1 MVRLEYDGISVRITW
16 KEAMMTLP
24 TGAIAPVPTP
34 LDDHL
39 RFDSAAQR
47 AHLSW
52 LASER
57 LDGALVLGTNG
68 EFPSFSLAERI
79 FVAETAAA
87 ANTRMYLML
96 GVGSCALSE
105 VTTMLDVAA
114 RCGYEAVLCP
124 PPFYFRGAP
133 AGGLTAFF
141 REVLDV
147 SSVPVLLYHIPQ
159 VTGVPISEEILDRLE
174 GHQRLA
180 GVKDSSGD
188 PDELARLCGRFHDRA
203 YIVGSDRLVTACL
216 AAGGSGSITAAASVA
231 PRLVNEVH
239 RGDAAQE
246 ELDALRGLLEDY
258 GLGPSVKAVLRRAG
272 LGEYATRPPL
282 VGLDPSR
289 EEALWKSYCR
299 LVPEE
304 HRPRTLER

>member
-1 MVRLEYDGISVRITW
+1 MVRLDFDGESVRITRR
-16 KEAMMTLP
+16 EMFMILP
-24 TGAIAPVPTP
+24 AGAIAPVPTP
-34 LDDHL
+34 LDGHL
-39 RFDSAAQR
+39 RFDSAAQK
-47 AHLSW
+47 AHLNW

-57 LDGALVLGTNG
+57 LDGVLVLGTNG

-79 FVAETAAA
+79 AVAETAAA
-87 ANTRMYLML
+87 AAAGMHLIL
-96 GVGSCALSE
+96 GVGSCALPE
-105 VTTMLDVAA
+105 VRTMLDVAA

-133 AGGLTAFF
+133 AGGLVAFF
-141 REVLDV
+141 REVLDA

-174 GHQRLA
+174 GHKRLA

-188 PDELARLCGRFHDRA
+188 PDELARLCIRFGDRA
-203 YIVGSDRLVTACL
+203 YIVGSDPLVTACL

-231 PRLVNEVH
+231 PRLVCAVH

-246 ELDALRGLLEDY
+246 ALDGLRGLLEDY
-258 GLGPSVKAVLRRAG
+258 GLGPSVKAILRRAG
-272 LGEYATRPPL
+272 LGEFATRPPL
-282 VGLDPSR
+282 LGLDPSR
-289 EEALWKSYCR
+289 EEALWQSYCC

-304 HRPRTLER
+304 FRPRTLES